1 MVRIYS
7 DPRCLAHVSPP
18 GFPETPERLS
28 TVVDGL
34 RSAGFQIQEAGAHRS
49 RETAIQEIHDS
60 RYVSRFEESVRR
72 GEDFL
77 DSGDNPICDNTWEAA
92 SAAVDAALHAA
103 DYVSSVAGN
112 KAMAAIRPPGHH
124 AERGMAMGFC
134 YFNNVAIA
142 ADYLKRS
149 AGVERVAIVDFDV
162 HHGNGT
168 QHIFEQRQDVL
179 YVSSHRHPFY
189 PGTGLADE
197 QGRGDGIG
205 ATVNVPLPAG
215 SGDKV
220 HASAYREII
229 LPSLRKF
236 SPDILLISA
245 GFDSWINDP
254 LGGMKVTET
263 GFRDWGSWLGGIAEQ
278 FCEGRV
284 LVVLEGGYDV
294 ASLPSLV
301 KASLEGLT
309 GG

>member
-1 MVRIYS
+1 MVRIYT
-7 DPRCLAHVSPP
+7 DPRCLVHVAPL

-34 RSAGFQIQEAGAHRS
+34 RSAGFQIEETGAHQS
-49 RETAIQEIHDS
+49 RERAIQEIHDS
-60 RYVSRFEESVRR
+60 RYLSRFQESVKR
-72 GEDFL
+72 GQDFL
-77 DSGDNPICDNTWEAA
+77 DSGDNPICENTWEAA

-103 DYVSSVAGN
+103 DYVGSFAGN

-124 AERGMAMGFC
+124 AERGTAMGFC

-142 ADYLKRS
+142 ADYLIRS
-149 AGVERVAIVDFDV
+149 AGVKRVAIVDFDV

-189 PGTGLADE
+189 PGTGLAEE

-205 ATVNVPLPAG
+205 ATVNVPLSAG
-215 SGDKV
+215 SGDEV
-220 HASAYREII
+220 HARAYQEVI

-236 SPDILLISA
+236 APDILLISA
-245 GFDSWINDP
+245 GFDSWVDDP
-254 LGGMKVTET
+254 LGGMEVTET
-263 GFRDWGSWLGGIAEQ
+263 GFRDWGSWLGGVAEQ

-294 ASLPSLV
+294 ASLPNLV
-301 KASLEGLT
+301 IASLEGLT
-309 GG
+309 G

>member
-18 GFPETPERLS
+18 GFPEIPERVS

-77 DSGDNPICDNTWEAA
+77 DSGDNPICENTWEAA

-103 DYVSSVAGN
+103 DHVSSVAGN

-142 ADYLKRS
+142 ADYLIRS

-168 QHIFEQRQDVL
+168 QHIFEHRQDVL

-189 PGTGLADE
+189 PGTGLAAAAVIYPIADTY
-197 QGRGDGIG
+197 I
-205 ATVNVPLPAG
+205 
-215 SGDKV
+215 
-220 HASAYREII
+220 
-229 LPSLRKF
+229 
-236 SPDILLISA
+236 
-245 GFDSWINDP
+245 
-254 LGGMKVTET
+254 
-263 GFRDWGSWLGGIAEQ
+263 LGGIHDANGTKTS
-278 FCEGRV
+278 FGHI
-284 LVVLEGGYDV
+284 EGGEFFTAV
-294 ASLPSLV
+294 ELGATPR
-301 KASLEGLT
+301 
-309 GG
+309 GGRADENRALMKSVFFGSPGKRDDAMRAGRNPTIFGALMGVRAGTAARFSA